1 MAIKKVITV
10 SADTAEAQKEFDL
23 LEKNIQEADDQV
35 VKLERHLLEL
45 QKAQSKQGSGSV
57 EYKRLGKEI
66 KKVNLRLK
74 EEKMD
79 LKELKK
85 EKSKNLKITKDQTKA
100 TKSQGDSMGL
110 LNKLTGGLAGKM
122 KNAYTSVLTMVKG
135 MNLLRIAVIATG
147 VGALVIAVISLMQA
161 FTRSE
166 KGQDMF
172 AKGMAMIGAVV
183 NQIMDLFAE
192 FGEVLID
199 AFKNPK
205 EAWESFKK
213 SLQTGWD
220 FIKAQ
225 IVDRFQGSWAV
236 LTGNIEAGILKMRI
250 AWNEWTGDA
259 EEAQQLTEELEKV
272 QQKVEEGEA
281 AIKRANQAVADGYKK
296 AADKVKEFVA
306 ETEKEIEIAAS
317 IADKRA
323 KAHKMERQ
331 LLIDTAKDRRK
342 INELR
347 LKAEDREK
355 FSATERIE
363 MLREAQALEDKLAAD
378 KIKAKQLVI
387 DALKMEHAMGKTSK
401 ESKDELAQLEAELI
415 NLDTKK
421 LRGKRL
427 LQTQITTAVN
437 QEKAAKEQ
445 EIADEEAA
453 IEKKK
458 ELLQGFE
465 DFKKSLKQAEANT
478 QEEKFALELEKID
491 EEFLILQEKA
501 LEQREL
507 GLMTDQEWFDYVAQI
522 DEANEIALTEA
533 DAKHQKIR
541 ADQSKK
547 AEKKILNDKINT
559 MQEEENLRQ
568 EKMAQANNFFQGMQA
583 LSELAGKKG
592 KAFAIAQI
600 VVEQVSSVSRIISNL
615 GIANAKAVASS
626 PNTAGQPMV
635 AINTV
640 MAVANIAK
648 GLSSAK
654 KAISNLKS
662 KKKSVSGSAGAAAT
676 GGGRSVASTGGAET
690 STALAQQPTFSTVGQ
705 SGTNQIAEA
714 LGQGQPPIQAYVV
727 AQDVTTAQ
735 SLEHNIIS
743 SASIG

>member
-10 SADTAEAQKEFDL
+10 SADTKEAQKEFDL

-66 KKVNLRLK
+66 KKVSLRLK

-183 NQIMDLFAE
+183 NQIMDLFAD

-213 SLQTGWD
+213 SLETGWD

-272 QQKVEEGEA
+272 QQKVEEGEE

-296 AADKVKEFVA
+296 AVDKVKEFVA

-331 LLIDTAKDRRK
+331 LLIDTATDRRK

-401 ESKDELAQLEAELI
+401 QSKDELAQLEAELI
-415 NLDTKK
+415 DLDTKK

-427 LQTQITTAVN
+427 LQTQITTALN
-437 QEKAAKEQ
+437 QEKAAKEE
-445 EIADEEAA
+445 EIANEEAV

-465 DFKKSLKQAEANT
+465 DFKKSLREAEVNTQAE
-478 QEEKFALELEKID
+478 EFAMELENID
-491 EEFLILQEKA
+491 EKFLILQEKA
-501 LEQREL
+501 LEQREA
-507 GLMTDQEWFDYVAQI
+507 GLLTDEEWFQYVSQI
-522 DEANEIALTEA
+522 DQAHTDALEDA
-533 DAKHQKIR
+533 DRKH
-541 ADQSKK
+541 
-547 AEKKILNDKINT
+547 KKILFDQGVKADKDALDEKIKI

-568 EKMAQANNFFQGMQA
+568 KKMRGALNFFQGMQA
-583 LSELAGKKG
+583 ISELAGKKG
-592 KAFAIAQI
+592 RAFAIAAI
-600 VVEQVSSVSRIISNL
+600 ITEQAMSISKIISNL
-615 GIANAKAVASS
+615 GQANLAAVASV
-626 PNTAGQPMV
+626 PPYQMGQPMV
-635 AINTV
+635 ALNTI

-648 GLSSAK
+648 GLSQAK
-654 KAISNLKS
+654 KSISNIRS
-662 KKKSVSGSAGAAAT
+662 KKKTPAGPPPITQMRASVPSA
-676 GGGRSVASTGGAET
+676 V
-690 STALAQQPTFSTVGQ
+690 TAPTNNALVEQPSFSTVGQ

-714 LGQGQPPIQAYVV
+714 LGQEQPPVQAYVV